1 MIKGKAL
8 LVITRLHEDGES
20 ARYDTH
26 AFIQSCSGGWE
37 HRDAANEEF
46 QHLAYDVLPVP
57 NQARR
62 IRPGETIRLSVVFE
76 FTYHQ
81 YSDGE
86 CDVDLEYSKVQTRR
100 IQKPC
105 KFYRAKP

>member
-8 LVITRLHEDGES
+8 LVITRLHEDGEDPRFEVS
-20 ARYDTH
+20 P
-26 AFIQSCSGGWE
+26 FIQACSGDWE
-37 HRDAANEEF
+37 NRDAANDEF
-46 QHLAYDVLPVP
+46 QHLTYDVLPVP

-76 FTYHQ
+76 FHY
-81 YSDGE
+81 YRYDDGE

-100 IQKPC
+100 IQRPR
-105 KFYRAKP
+105 KFYRAK